1 MSNRDLLN
9 EFLEYKQN
17 ISMCSDQTIRAYR
30 NDLNQFADFLLKN
43 EVSILESS
51 TMDIQDYLSE
61 VGKNK
66 NISTSSMARKLA
78 SIKSLYRYLANNKII
93 SKNISRLIKS
103 PKTPKRLP
111 NFLTAKE
118 IKRLLDYPY
127 GDSIKDMRDR
137 LILELFYATGIRIS
151 ELVRIKINDIDFKD
165 KLIKIKGKGNKER
178 FVIFGD
184 GMLVVLNMPLPGM
197 EEYVLSFPNYYV
209 TGILISLIIGLIFL
223 SYFGVRFAG
232 ETKKR
237 SDALNKLQQILAK
250 EYELESLG
258 GQAAAAAHSLG
269 TPLATITVVAK
280 EMRKE
285 VGDNSK
291 FTKDIDLLISQTK
304 RCSEILKKISQKQII
319 KDEFLSAMSFENLLE
334 EIIKSFKESS
344 EKNIK
349 LNTDKDINKID
360 IKRNPELV
368 YGLRNF
374 IGNAVKF
381 SNQNILISIISDN
394 INLYILIEDDGPG
407 FPEDIIKAL
416 GEPYIKS
423 RSKLSKDNKG
433 LGLGTFLGKTLLER
447 QSAVISFENGSSLN
461 GAIVKIKWRINDISI

>member
-1 MSNRDLLN
+1 MDFATIFRLEENLN
-9 EFLEYKQN
+9 LDKKTLVFLRWIAIFGQLFAVNLVYFFL
-17 ISMCSDQTIRAYR
+17 
-30 NDLNQFADFLLKN
+30 DLNFPVLLCYIVILVGLFTNIYLQFGLKANLLKDLYSCSFLMYDIIQL
-43 EVSILESS
+43 SILLFLTGGIFNPFAILLIVPTIVSS
-51 TMDIQDYLSE
+51 TFLSM
-61 VGKNK
+61 G
-66 NISTSSMARKLA
+66 ST
-78 SIKSLYRYLANNKII
+78 II
-93 SKNISRLIKS
+93 LGTSTIIL
-103 PKTPKRLP
+103 L
-111 NFLTAKE
+111 FVLTFFN
-118 IKRLLDYPY
+118 L
-127 GDSIKDMRDR
+127 
-137 LILELFYATGIRIS
+137 
-151 ELVRIKINDIDFKD
+151 
-165 KLIKIKGKGNKER
+165 
-178 FVIFGD
+178 
-184 GMLVVLNMPLPGM
+184 PLPGM

-223 SYFGVRFAG
+223 SYFGIRFAG

-269 TPLATITVVAK
+269 TPLATISVVSK

-291 FTKDIDLLISQTK
+291 LTKDLDLLISQTK
-304 RCSEILKKISQKQII
+304 RCSDILKKISQKKII
-319 KDEFLSAMSFENLLE
+319 SDEFLSSMSFEDLLE

-344 EKNIK
+344 EKKIQ
-349 LNTDKDINKID
+349 LNTDRDTNKID

-381 SNQNILISIISDN
+381 ANNNIIISIVSDS

-407 FPEDIIKAL
+407 FPDDIIEAL

-423 RSKLSKDNKG
+423 KSKLSKNNAG

-447 QSAVISFENGSSLN
+447 QSAVISFENRSALS
-461 GAIVKIKWRINDISI
+461 GAKVKIKWSVNDLST